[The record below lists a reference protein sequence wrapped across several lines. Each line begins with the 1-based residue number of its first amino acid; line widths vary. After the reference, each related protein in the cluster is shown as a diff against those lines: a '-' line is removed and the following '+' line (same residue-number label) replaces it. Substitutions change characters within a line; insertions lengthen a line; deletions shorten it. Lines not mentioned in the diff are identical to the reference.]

1 LNRFWEVEAV
11 EQSTMKAEQQAC
23 EELPNK
29 MGPNPIDT
37 SSLSEEPDHSDP
49 AKFQEGRKTSYCLPY
64 PVFKAKGSTITTWIT
79 PKGGAKPSNGTQHEN

>member
-1 LNRFWEVEAV
+1 M
-11 EQSTMKAEQQAC
+11 TAEQKAC

-37 SSLSEEPDHSDP
+37 SSLSEESDHSDP

-64 PVFKAKGSTITTWIT
+64 PVIKVKGSTIITWIT
-79 PKGGAKPSNGTQHEN
+79 PKGGAKPSNGTQHENS